1 MRIACPH
8 TSDANAQCIAAVVCS
23 NEPYTDFPQESVSG
37 AFPRCSACERAES
50 PSRPLYFTT
59 LAQGG
64 QVFLVCQHCF
74 LCIQVREI
82 GSGGDISNATLEEV
96 RVSLLRI
103 YELLRT
109 ELAIVYDSP

>member
-1 MRIACPH
+1 M
-8 TSDANAQCIAAVVCS
+8 CIAAVCAQMS
-23 NEPYTDFPQESVSG
+23 STRTSPQVSLSG
-37 AFPRCSACERAES
+37 AFPRCSACERAEA

-64 QVFLVCQHCF
+64 EVFLVCQHCF

-103 YELLRT
+103 YELWWT
-109 ELAIVYDSP
+109 ELAIVYETP